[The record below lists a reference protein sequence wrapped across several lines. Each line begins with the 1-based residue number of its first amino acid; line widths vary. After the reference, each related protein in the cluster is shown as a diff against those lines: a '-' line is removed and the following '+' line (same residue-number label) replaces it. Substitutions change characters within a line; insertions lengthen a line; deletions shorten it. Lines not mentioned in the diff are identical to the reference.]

1 MTCVTHVTDV
11 MIVTHVTLM
20 LDTTNF
26 LMPGLRRIAMV
37 NTADLPKHIRMMNE
51 ADIVSTI
58 TAATTD
64 VDFFGEA
71 KLAYSR
77 SKDGKQ
83 LASLSF
89 MSSDYIPAKDVAF
102 IVENQSRQRMIVG
115 ALEAPFPMV
124 SIEDSSGSSPSDRR
138 ATAYTVTWAGR
149 PAPVNVWMKDDDCL
163 PVR

>member
-1 MTCVTHVTDV
+1 MQYVTDV
-11 MIVTHVTLM
+11 TIVTHVTLM
-20 LDTTNF
+20 LDTNNF

-37 NTADLPKHIRMMNE
+37 SIADLPKHIRMMNA

-58 TAATTD
+58 IAPTTD
-64 VDFFGEA
+64 IDFFGEA

-77 SKDGKQ
+77 SKEGKE
-83 LASLSF
+83 LSTLTF
-89 MSSDYIPAKDVAF
+89 MSSVDIPAKDIAF
-102 IVENQSRQRMIVG
+102 VVEYQSRQRLIVG

-124 SIEDSSGSSPSDRR
+124 AVEDSSGSSPTDRR

-149 PAPVNVWMKDDDCL
+149 PAPVNVWMADDDSL